1 MDNYSVLSSFVSFE
15 QFVRPSLKKAMG
27 CVDLAHPTVQA
38 KLTRTIHKKP
48 GRLHFLSA
56 TVASSHGQYTVTP
69 LGEQGSGVLKSAAN
83 ANGLLIFPLE
93 KAEIKEGEQVAVQLL
108 DL

>member
-1 MDNYSVLSSFVSFE
+1 
-15 QFVRPSLKKAMG
+15 MG
-27 CVDLAHPTVQA
+27 CSDLAHQTVKA

-56 TVASSHGQYTVTP
+56 IVSSKDGKYTVTP
-69 LGEQGSGVLKSAAN
+69 AGEQGSGVLKSAAN

-93 KAEIKEGEQVAVQLL
+93 KGEIKEGEQVAVQLL
-108 DL
+108 DV